1 MKIIKYII
9 PLAACLLIFSC
20 EEEESVTFK
29 NTDPKIVLNALIGT
43 DSTIRAN
50 VFKSSGINSDSE
62 DKFLNDAEVV
72 VLEDQKILGEMIFIS
87 DGKYELKNKLLQST
101 SNYEIKVS
109 YANCKPVNAKSL
121 SLNRILI
128 DNAGISNAEADK
140 INFSIQFADN
150 PNKTNYYMILLFA
163 YPDNEIPVRHLMDFN
178 SNDIVY
184 KGNLIVG
191 NNSANQGL
199 LDGSKTFSD
208 ETFNGSSVNISFFL
222 LNQDN
227 YINANKFV
235 VQLYH
240 ITEDYF
246 NYERSYIGI
255 QNRDDL
261 PFYNKT
267 NLFSNVNNGYGIFA
281 TYAVDEKVLSVE

>member
-1 MKIIKYII
+1 MKVLKYII
-9 PLAACLLIFSC
+9 PLAACVLLFSC
-20 EEEESVTFK
+20 EEEENVTFK
-29 NTDPKIVLNALIGT
+29 NTDPKIVLNALVGT
-43 DSTIRAN
+43 DSIITAN
-50 VFKSSGINSDSE
+50 VFKSSGINSKTE
-62 DKFLNDAEVV
+62 NKNLNDAEVV
-72 VLEDQKILGEMIFIS
+72 VYENDNIIGEMTFIA
-87 DGKYELKNKLLQST
+87 DGKYELKNDLLKAS
-101 SNYEIKVS
+101 SDYEIRVNH
-109 YANCKPVNAKSL
+109 ANCKPVNAESK

-128 DNAGISNAEADK
+128 DNVSTSNTEADK
-140 INFSIQFADN
+140 LNFSIQFADN
-150 PNKTNYYMILLFA
+150 PDETNYYMILLFA
-163 YPDNEIPVRHLMDFN
+163 YPDSQTPVRHIMEFN

-191 NNSANQGL
+191 TNSANQGL

-227 YINANKFV
+227 FINASKFV

-246 NYERSYIGI
+246 NYERSYISI

-281 TYAVDEKVLSVE
+281 TYAVDEKVITVQ